1 MTWGDKI
8 KNLIFLL
15 LYIYTTQRLFLSA
28 FFTNFLKICNF
39 FKKIKNYCL
48 FNSSFLL
55 ILSDSIKNCEGSKT
69 ANALN
74 VKRNASLHS
83 KNCDGSKTPKFL
95 IAIINGSLHSKNCEG
110 SKTPKFLIAII
121 NGSLHS
127 KNCEGSKTV
136 IVELPTV
143 SKSLH
148 SKNCEGSKTAAACTS
163 NYI

>member
-83 KNCDGSKTPKFL
+83 KNCEGSKTRYPGMVVL
-95 IAIINGSLHSKNCEG
+95 LLSLHSKNCEG
-110 SKTPKFLIAII
+110 SKTKVQYTQKHSL
-121 NGSLHS
+121 SLHS
-127 KNCEGSKTV
+127 KNCEGSKTKLNIYAFV
-136 IVELPTV
+136 
-143 SKSLH
+143 
-148 SKNCEGSKTAAACTS
+148 
-163 NYI
+163 

>member
-15 LYIYTTQRLFLSA
+15 PYIYTTQRLFLSA

-69 ANALN
+69 TYLA
-74 VKRNASLHS
+74 VFKFTSSLHS

-110 SKTPKFLIAII
+110 SKTMLAVLLKVFS
-121 NGSLHS
+121 SLHS
-127 KNCEGSKTV
+127 KNCEGSKT
-136 IVELPTV
+136 
-143 SKSLH
+143 
-148 SKNCEGSKTAAACTS
+148 
-163 NYI
+163 YR

>member
-69 ANALN
+69 NSYKWI
-74 VKRNASLHS
+74 VSQM
-83 KNCDGSKTPKFL
+83 
-95 IAIINGSLHSKNCEG
+95 SLHSKNCEG
-110 SKTPKFLIAII
+110 SKTSKPLIPNQCMSLHSKNCEGSKTAWLESLYDHV
-121 NGSLHS
+121 SLHS

-136 IVELPTV
+136 
-143 SKSLH
+143 
-148 SKNCEGSKTAAACTS
+148 
-163 NYI
+163 

>member
-83 KNCDGSKTPKFL
+83 KNY
-95 IAIINGSLHSKNCEG
+95 EG
-110 SKTPKFLIAII
+110 SKTGEAKQVL
-121 NGSLHS
+121 
-127 KNCEGSKTV
+127 KK
-136 IVELPTV
+136 
-143 SKSLH
+143 KSLH
-148 SKNCEGSKTAAACTS
+148 SKNCEGSKTDYGIKGDGGSSLHSKNCEGSKTIS
-163 NYI
+163 LG

>member
-83 KNCDGSKTPKFL
+83 KNC
-95 IAIINGSLHSKNCEG
+95 EG

-127 KNCEGSKTV
+127 KNCEGSKT
-136 IVELPTV
+136 LPRRIAFII
-143 SKSLH
+143 SSLH
-148 SKNCEGSKTAAACTS
+148 SKNCEGSKTGVFLVFLLFGSLHSKNCEGSKTCG
-163 NYI
+163 YL

>member
-69 ANALN
+69 G
-74 VKRNASLHS
+74 SCSTFTS
-83 KNCDGSKTPKFL
+83 KM
-95 IAIINGSLHSKNCEG
+95 SLHSKNCEG
-110 SKTPKFLIAII
+110 SKTLFLCSR
-121 NGSLHS
+121 NFVVSLHS
-127 KNCEGSKTV
+127 KNCEGSKTKFAF
-136 IVELPTV
+136 IMMGL
-143 SKSLH
+143 SSLH
-148 SKNCEGSKTAAACTS
+148 SKNCEGSKT
-163 NYI
+163 

>member
-110 SKTPKFLIAII
+110 SKTMLAVLLKVFS
-121 NGSLHS
+121 SLHS
-127 KNCEGSKTV
+127 KNCEGSKT
-136 IVELPTV
+136 
-143 SKSLH
+143 
-148 SKNCEGSKTAAACTS
+148 
-163 NYI
+163 YR

>member
-110 SKTPKFLIAII
+110 SKTVVY
-121 NGSLHS
+121 NGFTVVSSLHS
-127 KNCEGSKTV
+127 KNCEGSKTQ
-136 IVELPTV
+136 P
-143 SKSLH
+143 K
-148 SKNCEGSKTAAACTS
+148 
-163 NYI
+163 

>member
-110 SKTPKFLIAII
+110 SKTPKFIIAII

-127 KNCEGSKTV
+127 KNCEGSKT
-136 IVELPTV
+136 
-143 SKSLH
+143 SS
-148 SKNCEGSKTAAACTS
+148 
-163 NYI
+163 

>member
-110 SKTPKFLIAII
+110 SKT
-121 NGSLHS
+121 
-127 KNCEGSKTV
+127 V

-148 SKNCEGSKTAAACTS
+148 SKNCEGSKT
-163 NYI
+163 

>member
-69 ANALN
+69 DMYG
-74 VKRNASLHS
+74 VVLH
-83 KNCDGSKTPKFL
+83 NQ
-95 IAIINGSLHSKNCEG
+95 SLHSKNCEG
-110 SKTPKFLIAII
+110 SKTMQTI
-121 NGSLHS
+121 NIVINQSLHS
-127 KNCEGSKTV
+127 KNCEGSKTTFN
-136 IVELPTV
+136 EPF
-143 SKSLH
+143 
-148 SKNCEGSKTAAACTS
+148 N
-163 NYI
+163 

>member
-83 KNCDGSKTPKFL
+83 KNC
-95 IAIINGSLHSKNCEG
+95 EG

-148 SKNCEGSKTAAACTS
+148 SKNCEGSKTFA
-163 NYI
+163 NIGYQPI

>member
-39 FKKIKNYCL
+39 LKKIKNYCL

-83 KNCDGSKTPKFL
+83 KSCDGSKTPKFL

-136 IVELPTV
+136 VYNGFTV
-143 SKSLH
+143 VSSLH
-148 SKNCEGSKTAAACTS
+148 SKNCEGSKTQPK
-163 NYI
+163 

>member
-110 SKTPKFLIAII
+110 SKTVVY
-121 NGSLHS
+121 NGFTVVSSLHS
-127 KNCEGSKTV
+127 KNCEGSKTN
-136 IVELPTV
+136 P
-143 SKSLH
+143 
-148 SKNCEGSKTAAACTS
+148 
-163 NYI
+163 

>member
-15 LYIYTTQRLFLSA
+15 PYIYTTQRLFLSA

-83 KNCDGSKTPKFL
+83 KNC
-95 IAIINGSLHSKNCEG
+95 EG

-148 SKNCEGSKTAAACTS
+148 SKNCEGSKTFA
-163 NYI
+163 NIGYQPI

>member
-83 KNCDGSKTPKFL
+83 KNYEGSKTNWCYGLPSL
-95 IAIINGSLHSKNCEG
+95 LSLHSKNCEG
-110 SKTPKFLIAII
+110 SKTGTAKQVL
-121 NGSLHS
+121 
-127 KNCEGSKTV
+127 KK
-136 IVELPTV
+136 
-143 SKSLH
+143 KSLH
-148 SKNCEGSKTAAACTS
+148 SKNCEGSKTFG
-163 NYI
+163 N

>member
-110 SKTPKFLIAII
+110 SKT
-121 NGSLHS
+121 
-127 KNCEGSKTV
+127 V

-148 SKNCEGSKTAAACTS
+148 SKNCEGSKTA
-163 NYI
+163 

>member
-83 KNCDGSKTPKFL
+83 KNC
-95 IAIINGSLHSKNCEG
+95 EG

-148 SKNCEGSKTAAACTS
+148 SKNCEGSKTS
-163 NYI
+163 S

>member
-83 KNCDGSKTPKFL
+83 KNC
-95 IAIINGSLHSKNCEG
+95 EG

-148 SKNCEGSKTAAACTS
+148 SKNCEGSKTGDLIGMNGRPSLHSKNCEGSKTS
-163 NYI
+163 S

>member
-110 SKTPKFLIAII
+110 SKTVVY
-121 NGSLHS
+121 NGFTVVSSLHS
-127 KNCEGSKTV
+127 KNCEGSKTY
-136 IVELPTV
+136 ELKYPTH
-143 SKSLH
+143 KQSLH
-148 SKNCEGSKTAAACTS
+148 SKNCEGSKT
-163 NYI
+163 NP

>member
-148 SKNCEGSKTAAACTS
+148 SKNCEGSKT
-163 NYI
+163 